1 MNSETMEEP
10 VQFSCN
16 GKSLYGIFHKPDAG
30 HIPNTIVIIVIGGSQ
45 IRIGGHRLYLQL
57 ARFLCMQG
65 VAVLRF
71 DYEGMGD
78 SQGDYIGFEEACP
91 SIEAAVSFASQRLP
105 AKANIILWSLCS
117 GSSACAVC
125 AGEHSDKIEGLIL
138 CNPFLINDEQDK
150 AKVIIKHYYMKRF
163 FKKEFWINLFL
174 FRIKTIITVKEL
186 FRLIKT
192 AISFK
197 NFGINIKSN
206 NTQKPLSGRFIDGVI
221 AFNKPVY
228 FILSTDDIVAKDF
241 NDVIKKRKIKRLI
254 GKKYISLFH
263 VDHAD
268 HTFTEPFIKQ
278 KLFEITLKAVNE
290 IAAAG

>member
-1 MNSETMEEP
+1 MEEP

-138 CNPFLINDEQDK
+138 CNPYLINDEQDK

-163 FKKEFWINLFL
+163 FQKEFWINLLL
-174 FRIKTIITVKEL
+174 FRIKIMITINEL
-186 FRLIKT
+186 FRSMKT
-192 AISFK
+192 AYFYK
-197 NFGINIKSN
+197 NIGIDQNCDK
-206 NTQKPLSGRFIDGVI
+206 TKPLSERFVDGVV
-221 AFNKPVY
+221 AFDKPVY
-228 FILSTDDIVAKDF
+228 FILSTNDIVAKDF
-241 NDVIKKRKIKRLI
+241 NDLIERKRIKRLLAR
-254 GKKYISLFH
+254 KYISLFY
-263 VDHAD
+263 VENAD
-268 HTFTEPFIKQ
+268 HTFTDPFLKNE
-278 KLFEITLKAVNE
+278 LFEITLKAVNE
-290 IAAAG
+290 IAAAK